1 MREDDFQAVR
11 QSLAKALLL
20 LTSLAVCLLGLELL
34 CRFYLQPHA
43 NDAGDLAGPHPI
55 FGRHFK
61 PGQKGRYVAAR
72 FDQYIEINSKGLR
85 DREYSYEK
93 QEGVFRI
100 LLLADS
106 FGAAMQVPLETAFH
120 SVLERGLNENPA
132 LPAVDVINAGY
143 PGWGTAQ
150 QTLFYRHEGS
160 KYSPDL
166 VLVAFFVNDVIDNYR
181 WARKR
186 RRSDGSE
193 REDAVELSPPPSRLL
208 KLKIWLGDHLRL
220 YTYVNRR
227 LKEGGNEKL
236 LGFMARL
243 GLVGDGP
250 TDEIPPFYF
259 TYAIEDIPEVLEAW
273 KETEAAI
280 ADLRGAVEAH
290 GASLA
295 AVILAGPAQVHDEI
309 WQRQLETFP
318 KMREHEWD
326 RLKFQRVLSQIL
338 SDQGIPYLDLHL
350 AFRREADKAGE
361 LLHFPFDGH
370 WNAEGHAL
378 AAAEIE
384 AWLMAREVIREGVN

>member
-1 MREDDFQAVR
+1 MREDNFQEVR

-43 NDAGDLAGPHPI
+43 NDAGDLAGPHPV

-93 QEGVFRI
+93 REGTFRI

-120 SVLERGLNENPA
+120 SVLERELNENPA

-181 WARKR
+181 WARR
-186 RRSDGSE
+186 GRTSDGSE
-193 REDAVELSPPPSRLL
+193 RGDAVELSRGHGDRGGGQRCSWFVADPS
-208 KLKIWLGDHLRL
+208 I
-220 YTYVNRR
+220 RR
-227 LKEGGNEKL
+227 LWRHRRPGCRH
-236 LGFMARL
+236 A
-243 GLVGDGP
+243 D
-250 TDEIPPFYF
+250 T
-259 TYAIEDIPEVLEAW
+259 
-273 KETEAAI
+273 I
-280 ADLRGAVEAH
+280 ANRGV
-290 GASLA
+290 
-295 AVILAGPAQVHDEI
+295 
-309 WQRQLETFP
+309 
-318 KMREHEWD
+318 
-326 RLKFQRVLSQIL
+326 
-338 SDQGIPYLDLHL
+338 
-350 AFRREADKAGE
+350 RREQDRYGGGREATH
-361 LLHFPFDGH
+361 LS
-370 WNAEGHAL
+370 
-378 AAAEIE
+378 AAA
-384 AWLMAREVIREGVN
+384 WRG